1 MNKQSRLPLG
11 SVIGILG
18 GGQLGRMLSLSASQL
33 GFKTHIYDPDFN
45 APAKQVT
52 NLSSTFKYDDIKKK
66 MEATMAQLVK
76 KMGLKSVVKHLVG
89 KGGMSYFIDDPKE
102 AKKLQTNY
110 FYRYNTSLNGLMIH
124 HDIPPEE
131 FLKYVHTIDLSFMK
145 EDMIMRNELEKLDM
159 EKFIF
164 TNGSAEHAKNILT
177 HLGVYDLFGRD
188 KVFDIQDAGYIP
200 KPEAKTFDL
209 MLKKFEI
216 NPKETIYIE
225 DIAKNLSIGYE
236 RGCIT
241 VWLINDEHFG
251 KMDSDKDYI
260 SHKIENLSLFLKE
273 IRLLKSK

>member
-1 MNKQSRLPLG
+1 MKNFKEMKYLLLDLDGVCYGKHNNYSLERVFGQVSQRMTMFISKRL
-11 SVIGILG
+11 
-18 GGQLGRMLSLSASQL
+18 
-33 GFKTHIYDPDFN
+33 K
-45 APAKQVT
+45 
-52 NLSSTFKYDDIKKK
+52 
-66 MEATMAQLVK
+66 
-76 KMGLKSVVKHLVG
+76 
-89 KGGMSYFIDDPKE
+89 IDMKE
-102 AKKLQTNY
+102 AKKLQTDY
-110 FYRYNTSLNGLMIH
+110 FYKYNTSLNGLMIH

-145 EDMIMRNELEKLDM
+145 EDKIMRNELEKLDM

-188 KVFDIQDAGYIP
+188 KVFDIKDAGYVP

-209 MLKKFEI
+209 MVEKFGLD
-216 NPKETIYIE
+216 PKETIYIE

-236 RGCIT
+236 RGCAT

-251 KMDSDKDYI
+251 KIDSDKDYI

-273 IRLLKSK
+273 IRLLKSQ

>member
-1 MNKQSRLPLG
+1 MKNFKEMKYLLLDLDGVCYGKHNNYSLEKVFGQVSQRMTMFISERLK
-11 SVIGILG
+11 I
-18 GGQLGRMLSLSASQL
+18 
-33 GFKTHIYDPDFN
+33 D
-45 APAKQVT
+45 
-52 NLSSTFKYDDIKKK
+52 
-66 MEATMAQLVK
+66 MA
-76 KMGLKSVVKHLVG
+76 
-89 KGGMSYFIDDPKE
+89 E
-102 AKKLQTNY
+102 AKKLQTDY
-110 FYRYNTSLNGLMIH
+110 FYKYNTSLNGLMIH

-131 FLKYVHTIDLSFMK
+131 FLKFVHTIDLSFMK
-145 EDMIMRNELEKLDM
+145 EDKIMRSELEKLDM

-188 KVFDIQDAGYIP
+188 KIFDIKDAGYVP

-209 MLKKFEI
+209 MVKKFGL

-236 RGCIT
+236 RGCAT
-241 VWLINDEHFG
+241 VWLINDELFG

-273 IRLLKSK
+273 IRLLKSQ